1 MKIKFAGAS
10 GGEVTGSKHLITFNG
25 KTILLDCGMFQGRR
39 KESDEKNRNLGFD
52 AKKLDAMILS
62 HAHIDHAGDIPYLYK
77 MGYRGPI
84 HCTHATRDLS
94 NYMIMDSAFIQENE
108 IEFLKKRK
116 KGKKGEIPELLYS
129 MEEATES
136 LKLFRSVGYE
146 QSFVVMDG
154 VVASFYDAG
163 HILGSALVHLIFYS
177 KKTKKYLKLC
187 FSGDLGRKD
196 LPILRN
202 PQMVPES
209 EILITEC
216 TYGNRLHAAITTVEE
231 DLAIVVNEACK
242 KGGKIIIPSF
252 ALERTQE
259 IVYYLNILNKK
270 KKIPSIPIYVDSPLA
285 GNVTEV
291 FRSHPECF
299 DKKVYKEFL
308 DKGNNPFGFGDLIY
322 TRSVEE
328 SKSLNEKKG
337 PMIIISASG
346 MCEHGRILHHL
357 KNNIDDPRNTVLI
370 VGYQAEHT
378 LGRKLVNGEKR
389 VNIFGEPYDVKASI
403 YVMDAFSAHADRSDL
418 IDYIDRIKGLKRI
431 FLVHG
436 EGVQQVAFKESLKQN
451 GFNDVYI
458 PTYMEEVE
466 IDFE

>member
-52 AKKLDAMILS
+52 AKKLDVMILS

-77 MGYRGPI
+77 QGYKGPI
-84 HCTHATRDLS
+84 YCTYATRDLS

-108 IEFLKKRK
+108 LKFLKKKNK
-116 KGKKGEIPELLYS
+116 KTELPELLYS
-129 MEEATES
+129 MEDATES
-136 LKLFRSVGYE
+136 LKLLRSVGYE
-146 QSFVVMDG
+146 QTFVVMNG
-154 VVASFYDAG
+154 VIASFYDAG

-187 FSGDLGRKD
+187 FSGDLGRRG

-202 PQMVPES
+202 PQMIPES

-216 TYGNRLHAAITTVEE
+216 TYGNRLHAAIRTVES
-231 DLAIVVNEACK
+231 DLAVVVNEACQR
-242 KGGKIIIPSF
+242 GGKIIIPSF

-259 IVYYLNILNKK
+259 IVYYLNILRKK

-299 DKKVYKEFL
+299 DKKVYREFL
-308 DKGNNPFGFGDLIY
+308 HDGNNPFGFGELIY

-328 SKSLNEKKG
+328 SKKLNERTG

-346 MCEHGRILHHL
+346 MCEHGRVLHHL
-357 KNNIDDPRNTVLI
+357 KNNLEDPKNIVLI
-370 VGYQAEHT
+370 VGYQAENT

-389 VNIFGEPYDVKASI
+389 VNIFGDPYDVRASI

-418 IDYIDRIKGLKRI
+418 LDYIGRVKGLKKI

-436 EGVQQVAFKESLKQN
+436 EENQELSFKESLKQN
-451 GFNDVYI
+451 GFKDVYI
-458 PTYMEEVE
+458 PSYMEEIE